1 MSIGSPGSCS
11 PRDGGAK
18 NMLNLSAHEIDAL
31 SARGEFG
38 SNRRDSKYFDEKLT
52 ELRVNDVENI
62 IARGRLLIEAK
73 DELEHGSF
81 EAMVKRH
88 FDLSTARMYR
98 IIAAH
103 PVISDRCHV
112 NALPPSMRTLYELTK
127 LPAEV
132 LRAKL
137 RGGTINPKTERKDV
151 TAWRAEQRGW
161 KVEVDG
167 KRIERRPSVAE
178 QLKAAKA
185 EIAHLKNIVGGE
197 HLFDPNNTNDRQIA
211 KTMIGRLEGWR
222 GRARKVAQL
231 MLELLDQQKSKS
243 SA

>member
-1 MSIGSPGSCS
+1 
-11 PRDGGAK
+11 
-18 NMLNLSAHEIDAL
+18 MLNLSAHEIDAL

-62 IARGRLLIEAK
+62 IARGQLLTEAK
-73 DELEHGSF
+73 DELERGSF

-98 IIAAH
+98 IVAAH

-112 NALPPSMRTLYELTK
+112 NALPPSMRALYELTK
-127 LPAEV
+127 LSAEV

-137 RGGTINPKTERKDV
+137 RDGTINPKTKRKTSLPGAPSSAAGRSRS
-151 TAWRAEQRGW
+151 TARGSSA
-161 KVEVDG
+161 G
-167 KRIERRPSVAE
+167 PSVVE

-211 KTMIGRLEGWR
+211 ETMIGRLEGWR

>member
-1 MSIGSPGSCS
+1 
-11 PRDGGAK
+11 
-18 NMLNLSAHEIDAL
+18 MLDLIAHEIDAP
-31 SARGEFG
+31 SARTDGA
-38 SNRRDSKYFDEKLT
+38 NRRGWEYFDEKLSA
-52 ELRVNDVENI
+52 LRVNEVRNI
-62 IARGRLLIEAK
+62 IERGRLLIEAK

-98 IIAAH
+98 IVAAH

-127 LPAEV
+127 LSAEV

-137 RGGTINPKTERKDV
+137 RDGTINPKTERKDV
-151 TAWRAEQRGW
+151 TAWRAERRGG

-167 KRIERRPSVAE
+167 KRIERRSSVAE

-231 MLELLDQQKSKS
+231 MLELLDQQKSNS